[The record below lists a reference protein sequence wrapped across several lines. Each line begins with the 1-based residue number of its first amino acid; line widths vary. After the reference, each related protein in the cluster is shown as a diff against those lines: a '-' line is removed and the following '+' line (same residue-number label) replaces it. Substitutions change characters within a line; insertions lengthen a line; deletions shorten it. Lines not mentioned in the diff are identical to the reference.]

1 MRDGAQWQMKSW
13 RFCVAGVLI
22 ISTGNIPLIICVFY
36 LCCWASILFIY
47 VFICSRI
54 NCYKA
59 GSMVKKINSKKII
72 IYIMGILRILYNL
85 VLAGARNL
93 SPCIFS
99 LQPPTSSWKKKVE
112 KRVGGGELLIL
123 DLFRP
128 CSARILPGFP
138 AGWPPASGHGP
149 GRCSGHPTDALW
161 LNVYRK

>member
-72 IYIMGILRILYNL
+72 IYIMGILRILNNL

-93 SPCIFS
+93 SHLLS
-99 LQPPTSSWKKKVE
+99 STTQLSWKKKL
-112 KRVGGGELLIL
+112 KKGVGGGLLFIL

-128 CSARILPGFP
+128 CNARILPGFP